1 MKSKTAVLCGL
12 LLITIGVVLFWANAR
27 RNIKLIIDGKPRQV
41 ATYKITVGQILK
53 ETGINFNELDRIFPE
68 INYWM
73 TEQYFLKVDHRKAI
87 HLVSSGG
94 QKDYST
100 FENLAGNILA
110 DGEVA
115 LYPGD
120 QIRWNG
126 TQIQPDFNLGS
137 LKAINLEVVRGD
149 PFELITDLGKQR
161 QQFYTDATTVGE
173 ALRQTAVRIPPDS
186 IIVPA
191 EDTPFIAG
199 MTIRILEETPLV
211 LVSEGGEIPLTGYG
225 TNAGELLASAGYP
238 LQGLDICIPAED
250 QPLPA
255 DHHIKVIHVAEEV
268 TLKAETIPN
277 EIEWVADESVPLD
290 QYKTISEGKPGLKGT
305 IQRKRMENG
314 IAVEEQISPEKVLVE
329 PVKEVRSYGT
339 QISIQTL
346 STPDGQI
353 EYWRAVPVYATS
365 YSPCRS
371 GVDSCINGTASGRKV
386 EKGVIAV
393 DGDWYAE
400 FAGLT
405 VYVPDYGFAVIGD
418 TGRSPVA
425 DNRWIDLAYNDENF
439 VPWSNQTT
447 LYFLTPVPA
456 SIPWILP

>member
-12 LLITIGVVLFWANAR
+12 LLITTGGFLFWANAR

-41 ATYKITVGQILK
+41 ATYKITVSQILQ
-53 ETGINFNELDRIFPE
+53 EAGIDYDELDRIFPE
-68 INYWM
+68 SNYWM
-73 TEQYFLKVDHRKAI
+73 TDKYFLKVDHRKAI
-87 HLVSSGG
+87 HLVSPEG

-100 FENLAGNILA
+100 FENLVGNILA
-110 DGEVA
+110 DGGVI

-126 TQIQPDFNLGS
+126 TGIQPDFNLGS
-137 LKAINLEVVRGD
+137 LKRIDLEEVRGD
-149 PFELITDLGKQR
+149 SFELVTDSGSQR
-161 QQFYTDATTVGE
+161 RQFYTNATTVGE
-173 ALRQTAVRIPPDS
+173 ALQQTAVQIPPDS
-186 IIVPA
+186 IIIPS
-191 EDTPFIAG
+191 EDTPFTAG
-199 MTIRILEETPLV
+199 MTIQILEETSFV
-211 LVSEGGEIPLTGYG
+211 LLSDGREISLMGYG
-225 TNAGELLASAGYP
+225 TNVGELLASAGYP

-277 EIEWVADESVPLD
+277 EIEWVADESSPLD
-290 QYKTISEGKPGLKGT
+290 QYTTISEGKPGLRGT
-305 IQRKRMENG
+305 VQRKRAEDG
-314 IAVEEQISPEKVLVE
+314 IPVEEQISSEKVLAE
-329 PVKEVRSYGT
+329 PKTEVRSYGT
-339 QISIQTL
+339 KITIQTL

-371 GVDSCINGTASGRKV
+371 GVSACINGTASGRKV